1 MELIGLLV
9 VVGIGSSLVVAHRVR
24 VRQPAVEVATVSE
37 RPPHPA
43 VRFLRDEGELQDALN
58 RAAHTERAAAASV
71 AARAARY
78 EAQMVTSPE
87 AGRTDRP
94 IPIRSGTRSA

>member
-58 RAAHTERAAAASV
+58 RAAHTERAAASV